1 MKQLLAAILALAL
14 FAPLAAEPNPLEGRE
29 VAAIQPAPVLVLTDD
44 TAGVTWAGPVVLTI
58 DGRPAVTVTLE
69 PVSVPLPRRRWGV
82 RDYLVA
88 AGVAAGAGAAGYV
101 AGRIVQALK

>member
-14 FAPLAAEPNPLEGRE
+14 FAPLAAEPNPLDGHE
-29 VAAIQPAPVLVLTDD
+29 VAAIQPAPILVLTDD

-69 PVSVPLPRRRWGV
+69 PVSVPLPRRRWGAG
-82 RDYLVA
+82 DYLV
-88 AGVAAGAGAAGYV
+88 GAGIAVGGAAVGYV
-101 AGRIVQALK
+101 AGRVVQALR